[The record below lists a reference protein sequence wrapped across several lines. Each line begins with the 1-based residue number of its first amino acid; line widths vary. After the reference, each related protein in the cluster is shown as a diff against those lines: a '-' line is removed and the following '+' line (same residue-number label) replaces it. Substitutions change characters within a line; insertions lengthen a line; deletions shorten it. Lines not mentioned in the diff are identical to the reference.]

1 MNHIRAIQEAVDE
14 NKQSIPTEVAR
25 AVMKNAQGLYDIHA
39 ILYKLTWTTVDA
51 HAHVEHVEDEE
62 DFAHVKLVP
71 KTQTLI
77 VEALEHLPDHPEYGS
92 PSKMN
97 SIDMPHHG
105 MVLASWIRLSMP
117 HSIPDP
123 YIPSKLVV
131 IHSILPYEAKKRQR
145 DDRG

>member
-1 MNHIRAIQEAVDE
+1 MDHIRVIQEVVDAHKE
-14 NKQSIPTEVAR
+14 DMPTGVTTR
-25 AVMKNAQGLYDIHA
+25 VMEECQKAYNELPA
-39 ILYKLTWTTVDA
+39 LYKLTWTMVNA

-77 VEALEHLPDHPEYGS
+77 VEAVEHLPDHPEHGS

-105 MVLASWIRLSMP
+105 MVLASWIKLSMP
-117 HSIPDP
+117 LVIKDS

-131 IHSILPYEAKKRQR
+131 IHSILPYEARKRQR
-145 DDRG
+145 DD

>member
-14 NKQSIPTEVAR
+14 NKQSIRTEVVR
-25 AVMKNAQGLYDIHA
+25 AVMENAQGLYDIHA
-39 ILYKLTWTTVDA
+39 NLYKLTWTTVDA

-77 VEALEHLPDHPEYGS
+77 VEAVEHRPAHPEHGAT
-92 PSKMN
+92 MTT
-97 SIDMPHHG
+97 IDMPHHG
-105 MVLASWIRLSMP
+105 MVLASWIKLSMP
-117 HSIPDP
+117 HIIPP
-123 YIPSKLVV
+123 IMNPSKLVV

-145 DDRG
+145 DD